1 MNTCH
6 DTETHLTDYALDAL
20 DASRAAAVG
29 EHLAGCAAC
38 QAMLDDIRQVIST
51 VATAFPAD
59 SPVPNCLADDRIAAI
74 LAQAAA
80 VRDPD
85 AASKPVLTM
94 IWRSPALRIAAAVIL
109 VFGLAA
115 IIMQRGDPTADFAR
129 QSAQKNMER
138 TDTASAAGE
147 PAALAAVVE
156 LQNDP
161 TVHADTARP
170 ADLGLPTNAFDGIE
184 IELDSA
190 AASAGEVV
198 TTVAVPARSGRPG
211 DESDILITAAA
222 DDTDDGLAE
231 NDNFAD
237 IAGVDA
243 EQPPAVLEVA
253 DLVPVAP
260 VAIEPEEGIEFE
272 LDKAGEEVQA
282 VVGGMFGIAE
292 PARKVQLFGNNV
304 SERTVTEPALTA
316 SLAVAVPELV
326 DADTVALVA
335 DNAEGDLDPFEQKY
349 AVTADLEQPQEINIE
364 TVEVGQQ
371 QGVALNV
378 AGKPV
383 KKLYPAGLSQV
394 VAAELAEAYGK
405 RESKPSEPVRQ
416 ARRRANDGD
425 RDVPRLQPA
434 DDKDKTYNALRPP
447 ANRGGGKRFNAVAE
461 APTTSIP
468 LSRLRHH
475 PAPPETTERARG
487 KAVAGV
493 AADSIA
499 GQQAGEGPVVITHD
513 FAPVPNSN
521 VYVLRLEVQ
530 AARHLADSLANVSV
544 QITFDGDAV
553 DGYYRLNAAAAVP
566 EQDAGNNLNPGETVV
581 MIFGLNMRV
590 EDVQRLATIEVTF
603 RNPLTGEQQTVIS
616 TCDSTHGYP
625 DTNQAPTALKKAV
638 LDVILNGA
646 TGTAADQE

>member
-6 DTETHLTDYALDAL
+6 DIETDLTDYALDAL
-20 DASRAAAVG
+20 DASSAAAVG

-51 VATAFPAD
+51 VTTAFPAD
-59 SPVPNCLADDRIAAI
+59 SPVPNRLADDRIAAI
-74 LAQAAA
+74 LSQTAA
-80 VRDPD
+80 VRTPD
-85 AASKPVLTM
+85 TASKPVLTM
-94 IWRSPALRIAAAVIL
+94 IWRSPALRLAAAVAL

-129 QSAQKNMER
+129 QSAQKSMEKA
-138 TDTASAAGE
+138 DTASAAGE
-147 PAALAAVVE
+147 PAATDAAFK

-161 TVHADTARP
+161 NVHADIARP
-170 ADLGLPTNAFDGIE
+170 ADPRLPSNAFDGIE

-190 AASAGEVV
+190 VASAGGVV
-198 TTVAVPARSGRPG
+198 TTVAVPARSGQPG

-222 DDTDDGLAE
+222 DDARDGL
-231 NDNFAD
+231 AD

-253 DLVPVAP
+253 DLVPVGP

-272 LDKAGEEVQA
+272 LDKAGEEAQA
-282 VVGGMFGIAE
+282 VVGGMFGIEA
-292 PARKVQLFGNNV
+292 PAGKLQLFGNKV
-304 SERTVTEPALTA
+304 SERRVTEPALTA
-316 SLAVAVPELV
+316 SLAVAAPELV
-326 DADTVALVA
+326 DADTVALVV
-335 DNAEGDLDPFEQKY
+335 DIAEGDLDPFEQKV
-349 AVTADLEQPQEINIE
+349 AVTSDLEQLQEINIE

-371 QGVALNV
+371 RSVALNF

-383 KKLYPAGLSQV
+383 KKRYPVGLSQV
-394 VAAELAEAYGK
+394 VAAEPAATYGK
-405 RESKPSEPVRQ
+405 RESKSAEPVWQ
-416 ARRRANDGD
+416 VGRRADDGD

-434 DDKDKTYNALRPP
+434 DAKDKTHNALGPP
-447 ANRGGGKRFNAVAE
+447 ANRGGGKRFKVVAE

-475 PAPPETTERARG
+475 PAPPKTTERARA

-493 AADSIA
+493 ATDSIA
-499 GQQAGEGPVVITHD
+499 GQQAGEGPIVITHD
-513 FAPVPNSN
+513 FAPVPNRN

-530 AARHLADSLANVSV
+530 AARHLADGLANVSV

-553 DGYYRLNAAAAVP
+553 EGYYRLNAAAAVP

-625 DTNQAPTALKKAV
+625 DTNQAPTSLKKAV